1 MPLTRLCVSSLST
14 NRPFAHLL
22 TLRAR
27 YIAAADTIVIIVHA
41 TAAGFEPCPLSA
53 AEKRF
58 FTRTSL
64 CRMTQALMYM
74 EDIAASV
81 TLKVQYLALE
91 RPPHAT
97 SAASSKPSPSTV
109 QWRYPPL
116 PFDLPGPGVPGAGGS
131 IPNSQTAPLQPAPVS
146 SAPSS
151 ASSHSR
157 HHPPRAER
165 PVSPTDMW
173 NTDRPPQTRIAT
185 PSPVLN
191 RSASLSPMSAVQEA
205 PPPLAS
211 RSQIRPYERLRYKA
225 GSVRGNAEENVREVP
240 PPPWLNPSVPVST
253 DSPFP
258 ALGWHSASD
267 ARSKPSPVPPPLGHS
282 SMTMSPSSTDESLFN
297 PLKLLEKI
305 NFLDVDRRAKKQ
317 PRSELGR
324 FFMNPDSVKQE
335 IADSLA
341 REFDEYCRSKRP
353 MQPSAKFFI
362 RTEAAVL
369 GRAVFHS
376 REATLHI
383 LTNPDGLVMCPY
395 HTDIVKDYKI
405 DGASNSRR
413 GTYADSRNR
422 RELGTLDCGCS
433 EDDVILEMML
443 RKLTV
448 FQNPTT
454 GQASTMRGDF
464 LNPKD
469 RAFVCMLFRN
479 WTGLST
485 EVMFKF
491 DDRGKGPRTY
501 EDLLKAQISGLQNR
515 LAWVETTRR
524 QNELIRGGA
533 YLMVGGSGN
542 TSLSKNDMFVDARPW
557 LDSLLNEDVCHAE
570 WALGPMHVSHSLR
583 GFSDTDRLVQS
594 RMNPALMHGS
604 LGAGAGATASGGG
617 MFDFSSSITR
627 IFGLSMFAS
636 FFTGDGSG
644 LGGNSMKLIVLG
656 MLVEFGRRFVQW
668 VIERF
673 RLREWFYC
681 LMDFFGLTRV
691 YNPEY
696 SITAEFNEGDPAYDW
711 IINFI
716 VYLFYTQEKVW
727 RRARDFRVSAKS
739 SQRRWAISTANDSQI
754 IESAEYVPTYD
765 LPQLFR
771 WKPYWIEI
779 KRTKGQAPSASPFGP
794 AGGGTGASIFLTA
807 IFLDICVDDVKWNRI
822 YTLDM
827 SVLSKLVETAK
838 KQYFE
843 VSRPH
848 VIVHAVSAH
857 SYGPKFLWNNVKR
870 KPRRPLSSII
880 LPGAT
885 LDELIAD
892 IRDFLKMEDWYMS
905 AGIPH
910 RRGYLLY
917 GPPGTGKKSSG
928 SSGGRHNLMDNNSVD
943 DTFLEQAVSSVPKG
957 SILLIEDID
966 CAFSREDDEDEG
978 LNAGYPPYPGG
989 LVMGRNQ
996 RRPQR
1001 RSAVTLSGLLNILDG
1016 VGSEEGKIFF
1026 ATTNYVDSLD
1036 AALMRPGRIDRK
1048 VEYKLATQQ
1057 QARALFNRFY
1067 PINHVTPESLL
1078 NLEKPATDEQKA
1090 AALEKLT
1097 KEFTAS
1103 VPEHEFSTAELQGF
1117 LLSCKMMPEKAAREV
1132 ADWVADERRQKREK
1146 QERIEAK
1153 KRKQVER
1160 AEKAEV
1166 EKFQSTLARIGG
1178 GGLGS
1183 VQVNGIGARKPSDIP
1198 PPPTVASQV
1207 NGSGPGAPP
1216 TVAAQVNG
1224 MKTPAVNGSDS
1235 DKAGANV
1242 DASEGEAAQ
1251 AV

>member
-1 MPLTRLCVSSLST
+1 
-14 NRPFAHLL
+14 
-22 TLRAR
+22 
-27 YIAAADTIVIIVHA
+27 
-41 TAAGFEPCPLSA
+41 
-53 AEKRF
+53 
-58 FTRTSL
+58 
-64 CRMTQALMYM
+64 
-74 EDIAASV
+74 
-81 TLKVQYLALE
+81 
-91 RPPHAT
+91 
-97 SAASSKPSPSTV
+97 
-109 QWRYPPL
+109 
-116 PFDLPGPGVPGAGGS
+116 
-131 IPNSQTAPLQPAPVS
+131 
-146 SAPSS
+146 
-151 ASSHSR
+151 
-157 HHPPRAER
+157 
-165 PVSPTDMW
+165 
-173 NTDRPPQTRIAT
+173 
-185 PSPVLN
+185 
-191 RSASLSPMSAVQEA
+191 
-205 PPPLAS
+205 
-211 RSQIRPYERLRYKA
+211 
-225 GSVRGNAEENVREVP
+225 
-240 PPPWLNPSVPVST
+240 
-253 DSPFP
+253 
-258 ALGWHSASD
+258 
-267 ARSKPSPVPPPLGHS
+267 
-282 SMTMSPSSTDESLFN
+282 
-297 PLKLLEKI
+297 
-305 NFLDVDRRAKKQ
+305 
-317 PRSELGR
+317 
-324 FFMNPDSVKQE
+324 
-335 IADSLA
+335 
-341 REFDEYCRSKRP
+341 
-353 MQPSAKFFI
+353 
-362 RTEAAVL
+362 
-369 GRAVFHS
+369 
-376 REATLHI
+376 
-383 LTNPDGLVMCPY
+383 
-395 HTDIVKDYKI
+395 
-405 DGASNSRR
+405 
-413 GTYADSRNR
+413 
-422 RELGTLDCGCS
+422 
-433 EDDVILEMML
+433 
-443 RKLTV
+443 
-448 FQNPTT
+448 
-454 GQASTMRGDF
+454 
-464 LNPKD
+464 
-469 RAFVCMLFRN
+469 
-479 WTGLST
+479 
-485 EVMFKF
+485 
-491 DDRGKGPRTY
+491 
-501 EDLLKAQISGLQNR
+501 
-515 LAWVETTRR
+515 
-524 QNELIRGGA
+524 
-533 YLMVGGSGN
+533 
-542 TSLSKNDMFVDARPW
+542 
-557 LDSLLNEDVCHAE
+557 
-570 WALGPMHVSHSLR
+570 
-583 GFSDTDRLVQS
+583 
-594 RMNPALMHGS
+594 MNPALMHGS

-673 RLREWFYC
+673 RLQ
-681 LMDFFGLTRV
+681 
-691 YNPEY
+691 Y

-716 VYLFYTQEKVW
+716 TQEKVW

-794 AGGGTGASIFLTA
+794 AGGGTGASIFLT
-807 IFLDICVDDVKWNRI
+807 I

-917 GPPGTGKKSSG
+917 GPPGTGKSSTIHAVAG
-928 SSGGRHNLMDNNSVD
+928 ELRMEIYSVSLAAHFVD